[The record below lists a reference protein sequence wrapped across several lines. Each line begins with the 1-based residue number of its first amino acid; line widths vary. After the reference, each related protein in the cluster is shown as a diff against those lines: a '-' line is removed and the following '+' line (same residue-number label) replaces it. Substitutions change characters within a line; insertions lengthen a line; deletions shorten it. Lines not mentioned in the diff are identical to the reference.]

1 MARSHAKTRRFLIRA
16 VGVVLEVC
24 SIQQVANPV
33 LGFAV
38 GSGSNEGPLAD
49 RSDAIRDDDLREA
62 PAIPES

>member
-1 MARSHAKTRRFLIRA
+1 M
-16 VGVVLEVC
+16 VLEVC